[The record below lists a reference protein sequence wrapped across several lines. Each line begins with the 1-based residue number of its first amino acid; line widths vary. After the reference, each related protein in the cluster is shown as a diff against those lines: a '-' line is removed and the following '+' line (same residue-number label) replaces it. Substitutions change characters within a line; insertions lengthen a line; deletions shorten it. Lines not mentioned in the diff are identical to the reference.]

1 MASTKRKIVESI
13 VDCGAKHAF
22 TLPGLGVTWML
33 NEFYEARDD
42 LRLILSRS
50 EQHASIMA
58 QAYGKVL
65 GRPALFMGQ
74 GPFATT
80 TGAFGILEAYFAGT
94 PMVILTDTSCYD
106 GFGMRGVYQ
115 TMTGDFGAADARAVL
130 KTMTKSCGYATDV
143 DEAVYGVQLA
153 FKQASLPRMGPA
165 ALVLKSNI
173 IRKEFD
179 VNPRVSLYPSAGYL
193 CHSPAKPD
201 PEAVARAAAVLREAS
216 NPVFIV
222 GQGCQDPRAR
232 DFVAQ
237 VAESAGVAVASS
249 YNGKGVIDET
259 SPVSVG
265 MLGTWGTKSANAFVR
280 SADVIVVVGS
290 SLGPDYMR
298 FCEAD
303 FIRPQEQ
310 RIVQVDVD
318 PRNSGWVYP
327 VELSIQSDSGDFL
340 EALSGLDLG
349 QSKRES
355 RLKKIGQNNEENG
368 YGRLPDYSIKHGTVH
383 SAEIVKCLDE
393 HLTQDD
399 LLTLDAGSNRIWVT
413 GAMRIRTPGQ
423 LLAPGGIGGM
433 GWSIPA
439 AIGAKVARPDKRL
452 ISLTGDGGAGMS
464 VTALSTAIA
473 ENLPVTVIVS
483 NNAGLGMVRDNMKG
497 VDYGVT
503 YPSTNFAQMAKA
515 MGCDAVEVDNANDLK
530 DALEISR
537 GAEKPFLIDVS
548 VDPAVSHHQVSDY

>member
-1 MASTKRKIVESI
+1 MVSTKQKIVESI

-33 NEFYEARDD
+33 NEFYEARKD

-58 QAYGKVL
+58 QAYGKAI
-65 GRPALFMGQ
+65 GKPAVFMGQ

-80 TGAFGILEAYFAGT
+80 TGAFGILEAYFAGS
-94 PMVILTDTSCYD
+94 PMVVLTDTSCYD

-115 TMTGDFGAADARAVL
+115 TMTGDYGAADARTVL
-130 KTMTKSCGYATDV
+130 KTMTKSCSYATDV
-143 DEAVYGVQLA
+143 DEAVYGLQQA
-153 FKQASLPRMGPA
+153 FKQAALPRMGPA
-165 ALVLKSNI
+165 AVVLKSNI

-193 CHSPAKPD
+193 CHSPARPD
-201 PEAVARAAAVLREAS
+201 PNAVAKVGAILKNAT
-216 NPVFIV
+216 NPLFIV
-222 GQGCQDPRAR
+222 GQGCQNDRAR
-232 DFVAQ
+232 ELIARVAG
-237 VAESAGVAVASS
+237 SAGIAVASS

-259 SPVSVG
+259 LPISVG
-265 MLGTWGTKSANAFVR
+265 MLGTWGTKSGNAFTR
-280 SADVIVVVGS
+280 KADVIVAIGA

-298 FCEAD
+298 FCEPD

-310 RIVQVDVD
+310 KLIQVDVD

-327 VELSIQSDSGDFL
+327 VEFSIQSDSSDFL
-340 EALSGLDLG
+340 EALANHDLG
-349 QSKRES
+349 HSERES
-355 RLKKIGQNNEENG
+355 RLQSVAQNNEEHG
-368 YGRLPDYSIKHGTVH
+368 YGCLPEFSARHGALH
-383 SAEIVKCLDE
+383 SAEVVECLDQ
-393 HLTQDD
+393 HLTSDD
-399 LLTLDAGSNRIWVT
+399 LLTLDAGNNRIWVT

-423 LLAPGGIGGM
+423 LIAPGGIGGM

-439 AIGAKVARPDKRL
+439 AIGVKVARPEKRL

-473 ENLPVTVIVS
+473 ENLPITVVVS

-497 VDYGVT
+497 IDYGVT
-503 YPSTNFAQMAKA
+503 YPSTNFAQMARA

-530 DALEISR
+530 DALEVSR
-537 GAEKPFLIDVS
+537 KSERPFLIDAS
-548 VDPAVSHHQVSDY
+548 VDPSVSHHQVSDY

>member
-1 MASTKRKIVESI
+1 MGGST
-13 VDCGAKHAF
+13 
-22 TLPGLGVTWML
+22 
-33 NEFYEARDD
+33 
-42 LRLILSRS
+42 
-50 EQHASIMA
+50 
-58 QAYGKVL
+58 
-65 GRPALFMGQ
+65 
-74 GPFATT
+74 
-80 TGAFGILEAYFAGT
+80 
-94 PMVILTDTSCYD
+94 
-106 GFGMRGVYQ
+106 
-115 TMTGDFGAADARAVL
+115 
-130 KTMTKSCGYATDV
+130 
-143 DEAVYGVQLA
+143 
-153 FKQASLPRMGPA
+153 
-165 ALVLKSNI
+165 
-173 IRKEFD
+173 
-179 VNPRVSLYPSAGYL
+179 
-193 CHSPAKPD
+193 
-201 PEAVARAAAVLREAS
+201 
-216 NPVFIV
+216 
-222 GQGCQDPRAR
+222 
-232 DFVAQ
+232 
-237 VAESAGVAVASS
+237 
-249 YNGKGVIDET
+249 
-259 SPVSVG
+259 
-265 MLGTWGTKSANAFVR
+265 
-280 SADVIVVVGS
+280 
-290 SLGPDYMR
+290 
-298 FCEAD
+298 
-303 FIRPQEQ
+303 
-310 RIVQVDVD
+310 
-318 PRNSGWVYP
+318 P

-368 YGRLPDYSIKHGTVH
+368 YGRLPDYSIKHGKVH

>member
-1 MASTKRKIVESI
+1 MASTKQKIVESI

-33 NEFYEARDD
+33 NEFYEARKD

-58 QAYGKVL
+58 QAYGKAI
-65 GRPALFMGQ
+65 GKPAVFMGQ

-80 TGAFGILEAYFAGT
+80 TGAFGVLEAYFAGS
-94 PMVILTDTSCYD
+94 PMVVLTDTSCYD

-115 TMTGDFGAADARAVL
+115 TMTGDYGAADARTVL
-130 KTMTKSCGYATDV
+130 KTMTKSCSYATDV
-143 DEAVYGVQLA
+143 DEAVYGLQQA
-153 FKQASLPRMGPA
+153 FKQAALPRMGPA
-165 ALVLKSNI
+165 AVVLKSNI

-201 PEAVARAAAVLREAS
+201 PNAVAEVAAILKNAS
-216 NPVFIV
+216 NPLFIV
-222 GQGCQDPRAR
+222 GQGCQDDRAR
-232 DFVAQ
+232 GLIARVAG
-237 VAESAGVAVASS
+237 SAGIAVASS

-259 SPVSVG
+259 SPISVG
-265 MLGTWGTKSANAFVR
+265 MLGTWGTKSGNAFTR
-280 SADVIVVVGS
+280 KADVIVAIGA

-298 FCEAD
+298 FCEPD
-303 FIRPQEQ
+303 FIRPQDQ
-310 RIVQVDVD
+310 KLIQVDVD

-327 VELSIQSDSGDFL
+327 VEFSIQSDSSDFL
-340 EALSGLDLG
+340 EALANHDLG
-349 QSKRES
+349 RSERES
-355 RLKKIGQNNEENG
+355 RLQSVAKNNEEHG
-368 YGRLPDYSIKHGTVH
+368 YGCLPDFSARNGALH
-383 SAEIVKCLDE
+383 SAEVVKCIDQ
-393 HLTQDD
+393 HLTSDD
-399 LLTLDAGSNRIWVT
+399 LLTLDAGNNRIWVT

-423 LLAPGGIGGM
+423 LIAPGGIGGM

-439 AIGAKVARPDKRL
+439 AIGVKVARPEKRL

-473 ENLPVTVIVS
+473 ENLPITVVVS

-497 VDYGVT
+497 IDYGVT
-503 YPSTNFAQMAKA
+503 YPSTNFAQMARA
-515 MGCDAVEVDNANDLK
+515 MGCNAAEVDNSSDLK
-530 DALEISR
+530 DALEASR
-537 GAEKPFLIDVS
+537 KSEKPFLIDAS